1 MLFNSSIFLI
11 FTSLVF
17 ILYWSCFNKN
27 ITARN
32 LFLIIVS
39 YIFYGWWNW
48 RWLFLIVGCSLINWL
63 ISLELERTQR
73 KRYKQ
78 GLLITA
84 CLLSLSALIVCK
96 YYNFFVGSFVSACE
110 MLGFHVHIKTLQII
124 LPVGISFFT
133 FQAIGYTIDVYKGKV
148 RATRSWIDFFA
159 FISFF
164 PQLVAGPIE
173 RASGF
178 LPQFRKRYVFDY
190 EKATDGLVLIVYG
203 LFKKMAVADNLAIYV
218 DTVFTNFT
226 QYSSLTL
233 LLGAVLFSF
242 QIYCDFS
249 GYSDIARG
257 IAKLF
262 GFELM
267 VNFDSPYFSKSISE
281 FWRRWHISLSTWF
294 KDYLYIPLGGNRVS
308 TLKYIRN
315 IWIVFLVSGLWHG
328 ANYTFIIWGALHAF
342 YQTCG
347 YFKARIQLSANWT
360 MRFSLFRI
368 KPMRYIIS
376 GAQILTVNILV
387 VCAWI
392 FFRADSFEHA
402 INYFGKMLTWEG
414 YTRLSGLGANYG
426 ILFMGVNMFLVCL
439 LIGIDMLSRS
449 VQYSQKRKAV
459 FLAGMLLMIIFFGKG
474 GDTAFIYFQ
483 F

>member
-1 MLFNSSIFLI
+1 
-11 FTSLVF
+11 
-17 ILYWSCFNKN
+17 
-27 ITARN
+27 
-32 LFLIIVS
+32 
-39 YIFYGWWNW
+39 
-48 RWLFLIVGCSLINWL
+48 
-63 ISLELERTQR
+63 
-73 KRYKQ
+73 
-78 GLLITA
+78 
-84 CLLSLSALIVCK
+84 
-96 YYNFFVGSFVSACE
+96 